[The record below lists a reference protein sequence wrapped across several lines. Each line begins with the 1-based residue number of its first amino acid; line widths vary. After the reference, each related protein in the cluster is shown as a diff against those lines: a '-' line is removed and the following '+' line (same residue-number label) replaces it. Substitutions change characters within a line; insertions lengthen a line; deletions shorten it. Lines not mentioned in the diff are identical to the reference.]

1 MANTPYYGANVLASL
16 NRILQYRQQS
26 EKIRVSE
33 SLSMLQ
39 MAQEQRN
46 LDRSF
51 QLEEAMLGIGDSELA
66 KSVRENRALNKR
78 SLQAEIARNEYL
90 AMPEQ
95 LKLTQDKARAEINR
109 IAAQTEEIRRKTF
122 DARLDELD
130 SIAERNRAEIMDNV
144 VGSFGF
150 QEAIISAQE
159 GGSITG
165 NLQNSLF
172 NKNLKNSNIRK
183 KDRDKFIQEIE
194 NSIYGMVQTQGKTD
208 DFENMLINY
217 VSARMKIGSPQFGKT
232 LKERTSR
239 L

>member
-144 VGSFGF
+144 GSFGF